1 MKYYRMLSALL
12 CALLLSSAAMLSL
25 AAKSGAEA
33 FTYTYTD
40 DAPIVDTQSVFLSV
54 FDTEKDFDIR
64 GERASWYF
72 FYDNIHHS
80 TNTWAPFST
89 SVAVRKSEN
98 THLTEAL
105 SDTAAYHIDLRDG
118 DTYPG
123 PAELMIPVSDIT
135 GDGAFHLFRYEED
148 PSGKPVLTPL
158 VKSLSLDENGAFT
171 ITVTAAYDFLLVP
184 ATAAEDALQPFYL
197 STPLQSETSALS
209 SASLTQTVIFIAIA
223 LALILFVIYIITVK
237 VLKKKRQKRAEAVRH
252 G

>member
-1 MKYYRMLSALL
+1 MKYCRILSALL
-12 CALLLSSAAMLSL
+12 CVLLLSSAAMPPL

-40 DAPIVDTQSVFLSV
+40 DSPIVDTQSVFLSV

-64 GERASWYF
+64 GARASWYF

-89 SVAVRKSEN
+89 SVTVGKSEN

-105 SDTAAYHIDLRDG
+105 TDTAAYLIDLRDG

-135 GDGAFHLFRYEED
+135 GDGVFHLFRYEEAPD
-148 PSGKPVLTPL
+148 GKPVLTPL
-158 VKSLSLDENGAFT
+158 VKNLALDKNGAFT
-171 ITVTAAYDFLLVP
+171 ITVTAAHDFLLVP
-184 ATAAEDALQPFYL
+184 ADVAEDTLQPFYL
-197 STPLQSETSALS
+197 STPLQSEASALS

-223 LALILFVIYIITVK
+223 LALVLFLIYAITVK
-237 VLKKKRQKRAEAVRH
+237 VLKKKRQKRAEAARH
-252 G
+252 S